1 MTRDEIYDH
10 LAQVYL
16 GKKNT
21 PDAVKPVKEKK
32 QFSAWLVINILIT
45 VFIFATS
52 FYGFTAFLTRRSD
65 SLQNRIIYALNKGPI
80 RVRYDLNYPHPQ
92 VKTFSIFVSGVDA
105 ERYRYLEFS
114 VRGMEGRPGT
124 LRIEVA
130 NKVNETSSVFVE
142 QIGSDWSQKK
152 ILLNDFEQITDW
164 SSVKEVQFVLES
176 WNVISQKGL
185 LMIDD
190 VCFSSG
196 STEI

>member
-16 GKKNT
+16 GKKNI
-21 PDAVKPVKEKK
+21 AEAAKPVKEKK
-32 QFSAWLVINILIT
+32 QFSTWLVINILIT

-65 SLQNRIIYALNKGPI
+65 SLQNKIIYALNKGPI
-80 RVRYDLNYPHPQ
+80 RVRYDLTYPHPQ
-92 VKTFSIFVSGVDA
+92 VKTFSIFVSDIDA
-105 ERYRYLEFS
+105 EKYGYLEFS

-124 LRIEVA
+124 LRIEVT
-130 NKVNETSSVFVE
+130 NKVNEISSVFVD
-142 QIGSDWSQKK
+142 QVGPDWSKKK
-152 ILLNDFEQITDW
+152 ISLKEFEQITDW
-164 SSVKEVQFVLES
+164 SSVKEIQFVLES
-176 WNVISQKGL
+176 WNVASQKGL

-196 STEI
+196 AAQS